1 MDFFA
6 SEDNCRFIAELHAL
20 GLSLG
25 RLPEE
30 EPLEVKAHAAVEGKS
45 FVISGVFTQH
55 SREEY
60 KQMIESLGGK
70 NSSSISSKTDYI
82 LAGANM
88 GPAKL
93 AKAEQLGITI
103 LSEEN
108 FLELIGSASPTSS
121 ADESTTAASPVE
133 DLFPLT

>member
-1 MDFFA
+1 M
-6 SEDNCRFIAELHAL
+6 
-20 GLSLG
+20 
-25 RLPEE
+25 
-30 EPLEVKAHAAVEGKS
+30 VAVS
-45 FVISGVFTQH
+45 FSGVFTQH

-70 NSSSISSKTDYI
+70 NSSSISSKTDYV

-103 LSEEN
+103 LSEED
-108 FLELIGSASPTSS
+108 FLELIGSTTPTPS
-121 ADESTTAASPVE
+121 ADESTTAAGPVE